1 MEGAIKSSTLWGSEY
16 VRVSP
21 AICSP
26 ITGVQRTQ
34 GGVLSTRVGLAHIST
49 RVGLSIAGAAYGA
62 PCAARR
68 AKWRTRRGYNM
79 RRLFQLAV
87 DNFESGFCG
96 SHSFATTEFFCK
108 R

>member
-1 MEGAIKSSTLWGSEY
+1 MEGAIKSSALGGSEY

-49 RVGLSIAGAAYGA
+49 RVGLSIAGAAYGV

-87 DNFESGFCG
+87 KNTYLPEGNYYYFPK
-96 SHSFATTEFFCK
+96 ATSP
-108 R
+108 